1 MIRTI
6 KKTLVVVFFSLIFFS
21 EKGIYAELRNVRSF
35 RIKGRVLKVVSIDIN
50 GDKLPD
56 LICMSSVQDHSDL
69 KYFSLFYNS
78 AQAGL
83 PYKPDKELKIQGVSD
98 TFTVTDVTGDEGK
111 EIIFQK
117 DKRLKVLSF
126 GNDTLFNLIDCL
138 ENKDA
143 LYLRENQII
152 KVKGSKKEL
161 HVYTP
166 STIIIFHKRSGV
178 LTFEEIP
185 YLWGR
190 PLTPILLLSRLPV
203 VFRGRIKG
211 KNRIELMTVKHDK
224 IQIFD
229 TVQNTRTWSLVKNEP
244 DTTLFFGVDQVSE
257 EEVLSEKKN
266 LLLEDIN
273 SDGFTDVIFVR
284 VVKTVSFKE
293 RRELYVYLN
302 KSGVFSINP
311 DNIFISEGL
320 YTGFVTGDI
329 NNDGTKDIVTYS
341 IPLDYMQIP
350 AYVTG
355 NKLLVRFKI
364 YPCKKKS
371 GFSKRALE
379 KVSFKISTNILK
391 NKEIKVSISGDFNK
405 DGFRDLMLL
414 LPWGKMKIFLNNQ
427 QGGFNEKEF
436 IVAAVPANSRF
447 IINDFNN
454 DRAEDIM
461 LWNSKQIILMLL
473 NRR

>member
-1 MIRTI
+1 MIRNT
-6 KKTLVVVFFSLIFFS
+6 KKILVVVFLSLLFFS

-78 AQAGL
+78 AQTGL
-83 PYKPDKELKIQGVSD
+83 PCKPDKELKIQGVSD
-98 TFTVTDVTGDEGK
+98 IFTVTDVTGDEGK

-126 GNDTLFNLIDCL
+126 DNDTLFNLIDCL

-161 HVYTP
+161 YVYTP
-166 STIIIFHKRSGV
+166 STITVFNKRNGV
-178 LTFEEIP
+178 LTFEEVP
-185 YLWGR
+185 YLR
-190 PLTPILLLSRLPV
+190 EQSLTSMLLLLRLPV
-203 VFRGRIKG
+203 VFRGRISG
-211 KNRIELMTVKHDK
+211 RSRIELITVKYDK
-224 IQIFD
+224 MHIFD
-229 TVQNTRTWSLVKNEP
+229 TAQNTHAWSLVKNEP
-244 DTTLFFGVDQVSE
+244 DTTLFFGVNQIGE
-257 EEVLSEKKN
+257 ENLSEKKN

-273 SDGFTDVIFVR
+273 SDGFTDVILVR
-284 VVKTVSFKE
+284 VVKTVAFKE

-329 NNDGTKDIVTYS
+329 NNDGTTDIVTYS

-350 AYVTG
+350 AYVMG
-355 NKLLVRFKI
+355 NKLLIRFKI

-391 NKEIKVSISGDFNK
+391 NKEIKVSISGDFNR

-414 LPWGKMKIFLNNQ
+414 LPWGKVKIFLNNQ
-427 QGGFNEKEF
+427 QRGFNAKEF
-436 IVAAVPANSRF
+436 LTAAVPVGSRL

-454 DRAEDIM
+454 NGADDVI
-461 LWNSKQIILMLL
+461 LWNSDKVILLHPD
-473 NRR
+473 RW

>member
-1 MIRTI
+1 MIRNT
-6 KKTLVVVFFSLIFFS
+6 KKILVVVFLSLLFFS

-244 DTTLFFGVDQVSE
+244 DTTLFFGVNQIGE
-257 EEVLSEKKN
+257 ENLSEKKN

-273 SDGFTDVIFVR
+273 SDGFTDVILVR

-329 NNDGTKDIVTYS
+329 NNDGTTDIVTYS

-350 AYVTG
+350 AYVMG
-355 NKLLVRFKI
+355 NKLLIRFKI

-391 NKEIKVSISGDFNK
+391 NKEIKVSISGDFNR

-414 LPWGKMKIFLNNQ
+414 LPWGKVKIFLNNQ
-427 QGGFNEKEF
+427 QRGFNAKEF
-436 IVAAVPANSRF
+436 LTAAVPVGSRL

-454 DRAEDIM
+454 NGADDVI
-461 LWNSKQIILMLL
+461 LWNSDKVILLHPD
-473 NRR
+473 RW